1 MEISPRKS
9 SFRHAQKIDISA
21 LSVRI
26 AAKLL
31 HLQPL
36 EKSVIREIYDTH
48 REARGSF
55 VSWYLRGVRG
65 GEVDMT
71 LILFIDEICSHCSG

>member
-1 MEISPRKS
+1 MSTL
-9 SFRHAQKIDISA
+9 SA
-21 LSVRI
+21 RN

-36 EKSVIREIYDTH
+36 EKSAMHEIYDTH
-48 REARGSF
+48 REARGNF
-55 VSWYLRGVRG
+55 VSWYLRGVRN

-71 LILFIDEICSHCSG
+71 LVLFSEETCFHCSG

>member
-1 MEISPRKS
+1 M
-9 SFRHAQKIDISA
+9 SA

-31 HLQPL
+31 HFQPL
-36 EKSVIREIYDTH
+36 EKNAVHEIYDTH

-55 VSWYLRGVRG
+55 VSWYLRRVRD
-65 GEVDMT
+65 GELDMI
-71 LILFIDEICSHCSG
+71 LILFSEETCFHCGG